1 MSTDIKS
8 INDNISVIIGDDLLS
23 HCTLE
28 KFTSNTRIEHIDICS
43 SSPEVDEEAKRIY
56 ENMLKKRALDFS
68 NGVDI
73 FKEKYNLE
81 RDMMHKNGSLEYNK
95 IKEEKKNSLLVVRIS
110 SKDFIKYHLWWI

>member
-8 INDNISVIIGDDLLS
+8 INDNISVIIGDDLLP

-56 ENMLKKRALDFS
+56 ENMLKKRALDFQM
-68 NGVDI
+68 V
-73 FKEKYNLE
+73 
-81 RDMMHKNGSLEYNK
+81 
-95 IKEEKKNSLLVVRIS
+95 
-110 SKDFIKYHLWWI
+110 